1 MFRGL
6 NEIKQHIEEGNLD
19 YLRQH
24 MPKAWSQYM
33 FRIEKDPAGLE
44 IISYLRANAVIKDY
58 QIYYLM
64 YCRVAYYSEPK
75 QFTPLFDI
83 IKVNGPDGSLVEE
96 TLNIFTGCVTMYIS
110 VLLARLFQWV
120 AAWTITGC
128 WHWSSQESLT
138 LTPFLIFYCP
148 DTPSP
153 MRHWLRRRPVCFT
166 MNTI

>member
-33 FRIEKDPAGLE
+33 FKIEKDPAWLE

-64 YCRVAYYSEPK
+64 YCCVAYYSERS
-75 QFTPLFDI
+75 
-83 IKVNGPDGSLVEE
+83 SLRRYLTSSKSTARMAAWSKT
-96 TLNIFTGCVTMYIS
+96 TLNIFTGCVTMFIS

-128 WHWSSQESLT
+128 WNWSLQESLT

-153 MRHWLRRRPVCFT
+153 IRHWLRRRPVCFT